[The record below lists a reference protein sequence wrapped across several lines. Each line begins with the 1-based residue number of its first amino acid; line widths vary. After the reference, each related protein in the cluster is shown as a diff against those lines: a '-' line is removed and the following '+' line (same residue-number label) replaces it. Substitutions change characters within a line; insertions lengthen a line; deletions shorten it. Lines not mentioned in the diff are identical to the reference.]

1 MTTTHCFRVVSYN
14 THKSIGVDRKI
25 SPARIVEVLR
35 EIDADIIGLQEVLSI
50 PDASAEEDQARYFAS
65 QLGYH
70 YCLGET
76 RKLRGGIYGNVILT
90 RVPVH
95 SSKNYDISVSWRRE
109 RRGCLRADL
118 QFQPSRFL
126 HIFNVHLG
134 TDYFERRRQAKSLV
148 HKAILHNEE
157 LNGTRI
163 VMGDFNEWTHGLA
176 SRMLGKHFVRAD
188 THNGARR
195 IRTFPG
201 FLPLLALDNIYFDA
215 ALKLERFAVY
225 KSRLALVASD
235 HLPVVADL
243 EFHAPPVI

>member
-95 SSKNYDISVSWRRE
+95 SS
-109 RRGCLRADL
+109 
-118 QFQPSRFL
+118 
-126 HIFNVHLG
+126 
-134 TDYFERRRQAKSLV
+134 
-148 HKAILHNEE
+148 
-157 LNGTRI
+157 
-163 VMGDFNEWTHGLA
+163 
-176 SRMLGKHFVRAD
+176 
-188 THNGARR
+188 
-195 IRTFPG
+195 
-201 FLPLLALDNIYFDA
+201 
-215 ALKLERFAVY
+215 
-225 KSRLALVASD
+225 
-235 HLPVVADL
+235 
-243 EFHAPPVI
+243 